1 MKLPQGIRVLER
13 GWLSCNNILLDDT
26 GSATLVDSGYGAHA
40 QQTLA
45 LLDQALSG
53 TRLGHLVNTHC
64 HSDHIGGNAAIRR
77 RHACRVSIPEGEAPL
92 IDAWDEAA
100 LILSIADQRAE
111 RFDYDAT
118 ITPGEI
124 LRMGGFDWQ
133 AITAPGHDNHALM
146 YWCADERILISGDAL
161 WENGFGVVFPHLFG
175 DERAFE
181 VVRTTLDRIAALG
194 ARIVLPGHGRPFDT
208 AEAALE
214 RAFTRIES
222 FRADPERHARHA
234 LKVMLV
240 FALLEK
246 RSLPVETLPGY
257 LDRVPLYGEIDR
269 RFLRKGSAALAE
281 YLVHDLQRAGAVR
294 IERGCLVPA

>member
-13 GWLSCNNILLDDT
+13 GWLSCNNILLEDA
-26 GSATLVDSGYGAHA
+26 GSTTLVDSGYGAHA
-40 QQTLA
+40 PQTLA

-53 TRLGHLVNTHC
+53 ARLGHLVNTHC

-77 RHACRVSIPEGEAPL
+77 RHRCRVSIPAGEAPL

-118 ITPGEI
+118 IAPGDI
-124 LRMGGFDWQ
+124 LRMGGIDWE
-133 AITAPGHDNHALM
+133 AISAPGHDNHALM
-146 YWCADERILISGDAL
+146 YWSPGERILISGDAL

-175 DERAFE
+175 DDQAFG
-181 VVRTTLDRIAALG
+181 VVRATLERIATLG
-194 ARIVLPGHGRPFDT
+194 ARIVLPGHGRPFDIVD
-208 AEAALE
+208 AALE
-214 RAFTRIES
+214 RAFARIDS
-222 FRADPERHARHA
+222 FKADAERHARHA

-246 RSLPVETLPGY
+246 RSLAVETLPGY
-257 LDRVPLYGEIDR
+257 LDRTPLYGEIDR

-281 YLVHDLQRAGAVR
+281 YLVNDLQRAGAVR
-294 IERGCLVPA
+294 IEQGCLVPA